1 MVYALQNGET
11 NNVRSNVDDQNM
23 NLEDLKQE
31 VIYSNSPSRLRELT
45 VDIAMEI
52 SSQHV
57 LLVKTDDAVLK
68 TEIRG
73 KISVLSTLQNII
85 DKRMD
90 EVILAEKEDEKK
102 ELYTNRQYRKAAEA
116 ILPKETL
123 DQLYQMSTMEYKKFK
138 ELRAALKE
146 QKGRV

>member
-1 MVYALQNGET
+1 M
-11 NNVRSNVDDQNM
+11 D
-23 NLEDLKQE
+23 LEDLKQE
-31 VIYSNSPSRLRELT
+31 AIYANSASRLRELT

-52 SSQHV
+52 SRQHV
-57 LLVKTDDAVLK
+57 LLVKTEDVVLK

-90 EVILAEKEDEKK
+90 EVTLAEKEDEKK
-102 ELYTNRQYRKAAEA
+102 ELYTNRQYRKAAET

-138 ELRAALKE
+138 ELRAALKV

>member
-1 MVYALQNGET
+1 M
-11 NNVRSNVDDQNM
+11 DDQNM

-31 VIYSNSPSRLRELT
+31 VIYSNSASRLRELT

-52 SSQHV
+52 SRQHV

>member
-1 MVYALQNGET
+1 MDE
-11 NNVRSNVDDQNM
+11 QNM

-31 VIYSNSPSRLRELT
+31 VIYSNSASRLRELT

-52 SSQHV
+52 SRQHV

-146 QKGRV
+146 EKGS

>member
-1 MVYALQNGET
+1 LQNGET
-11 NNVRSNVDDQNM
+11 NNVRSNVDEQNM

-31 VIYSNSPSRLRELT
+31 VIYSNSASRLRELT

-52 SSQHV
+52 SRQHV

-146 QKGRV
+146 EKGS

>member
-1 MVYALQNGET
+1 
-11 NNVRSNVDDQNM
+11 M
-23 NLEDLKQE
+23 NLEDLKQD
-31 VIYSNSPSRLRELT
+31 VIYSNSASRLFELT

-52 SSQHV
+52 SRQHV
-57 LLVKTDDAVLK
+57 LLVKADDTVVK

-73 KISVLSTLQNII
+73 KISVLTTLQNII
-85 DKRMD
+85 DKRME
-90 EVILAEKEDEKK
+90 EVKLAENEDEKK

-146 QKGRV
+146 EKGS

>member
-1 MVYALQNGET
+1 
-11 NNVRSNVDDQNM
+11 M
-23 NLEDLKQE
+23 NLEDLKQD
-31 VIYSNSPSRLRELT
+31 VIYSNSASRLFELT

-52 SSQHV
+52 SRQHV
-57 LLVKTDDAVLK
+57 LLVKADDTVVK

-73 KISVLSTLQNII
+73 KISVLTTLQNII
-85 DKRMD
+85 DKRME
-90 EVILAEKEDEKK
+90 EVKLAENEDEKK

-146 QKGRV
+146 QKGS

>member
-1 MVYALQNGET
+1 MQNGET
-11 NNVRSNVDDQNM
+11 NNVCSNVDDQNM

-31 VIYSNSPSRLRELT
+31 VIYSNSPSRLREMT

-52 SSQHV
+52 SRQHV

-90 EVILAEKEDEKK
+90 EVLLAEKEDEKK

-138 ELRAALKE
+138 ELRAALKNE
-146 QKGRV
+146 RGRV

>member
-1 MVYALQNGET
+1 
-11 NNVRSNVDDQNM
+11 VDDRTM

-73 KISVLSTLQNII
+73 KMAVLSTLQNII

-90 EVILAEKEDEKK
+90 EVILAEKEDKKRNSTPTANTEKPLK
-102 ELYTNRQYRKAAEA
+102 PFYPKKRWTN
-116 ILPKETL
+116 
-123 DQLYQMSTMEYKKFK
+123 STKCQPWNTKSS
-138 ELRAALKE
+138 RSCAP
-146 QKGRV
+146 R

>member
-1 MVYALQNGET
+1 
-11 NNVRSNVDDQNM
+11 M

-52 SSQHV
+52 SRQHV

-138 ELRAALKE
+138 ELRAALKNE
-146 QKGRV
+146 RGRV